1 MARRFVQS
9 HCRTL
14 SWKSTPCWVRYLLV
28 ALFCDALQSSAAQ
41 PASPPVPLPQAHAHN
56 DYEHARPLADALDHG
71 FCSVEADIFLRDG
84 QLLVAHDARDLRPER
99 TLEQLYLQPLTAR
112 VKANGGRV
120 YKDGPQFWLLI
131 DQKTAAEPTYKALHE
146 VLARYQ
152 DILTSTTGDKHTK
165 RAVTV
170 VISGNRPIDFIKAQ
184 PTRHAGIDGR
194 IADLKSD
201 APAHL
206 MPMISDN
213 WTLHFAWRGE
223 GVIPFGQLERLKS
236 IVDQAH
242 DRGRVVRFWATPET
256 PSLWRDLRNAGV
268 DLINTD
274 KLAELRDFLLEK

>member
-1 MARRFVQS
+1 M
-9 HCRTL
+9 
-14 SWKSTPCWVRYLLV
+14 CWVRLLLV
-28 ALFCDALQSSAAQ
+28 ALSLCTLQANAAE
-41 PASPPVPLPQAHAHN
+41 PVTNPTPLAHAHAHN

-71 FCSVEADIFLRDG
+71 FCSVEADIFLSDG

-99 TLEQLYLQPLTAR
+99 TLERLYLQPLAAR

-120 YKDGPQFWLLI
+120 YKDGPPVWLLI

-146 VLARYQ
+146 VLAKYGEM
-152 DILTSTTGDKHTK
+152 LSSTADGRHTQ

-170 VISGNRPIDFIKAQ
+170 VISGNRPNDFMKAQ
-184 PTRHAGIDGR
+184 PTRYAGIDGR
-194 IADLKSD
+194 LADLKSD

-236 IVDQAH
+236 IVEQAH
-242 DRGRVVRFWATPET
+242 DRGRVIRFWATPET
-256 PSLWRDLRNAGV
+256 TSLWRDLRSAGV

-274 KLAELRDFLLEK
+274 KLAALRDFLLAK

>member
-1 MARRFVQS
+1 MSFR
-9 HCRTL
+9 C
-14 SWKSTPCWVRYLLV
+14 
-28 ALFCDALQSSAAQ
+28 LFLTSLF
-41 PASPPVPLPQAHAHN
+41 VPLGMCCTAAIAQNDEPRARAPTPLPRAHAHN
-56 DYEHARPLADALDHG
+56 DYEHTRPLLDALDHG
-71 FCSVEADIFLRDG
+71 FCSVEVDIFLRDG

-99 TLEQLYLQPLTAR
+99 TLERLYLQPLAER

-120 YKDGPQFWLLI
+120 YKDGPPFWLLI

-152 DILTSTTGDKHTK
+152 DILTSVTGDKLNK

-170 VISGNRPIDFIKAQ
+170 VISGNRPLDYMKAQ
-184 PTRHAGIDGR
+184 PTRYAGVDGR
-194 IADLKSD
+194 LADLKSD

-223 GVIPFGQLERLKS
+223 GVIPLGQLERLKS
-236 IVDQAH
+236 IVEQAH
-242 DRGRVVRFWATPET
+242 ERGRVVRFWATPET
-256 PSLWRDLRNAGV
+256 PALWRELRSAGV

-274 KLAELRDFLLEK
+274 KLAELRDFLRQP

>member
-1 MARRFVQS
+1 MSFR
-9 HCRTL
+9 C
-14 SWKSTPCWVRYLLV
+14 
-28 ALFCDALQSSAAQ
+28 LFLTSLF
-41 PASPPVPLPQAHAHN
+41 VPLCMCCTAAIAQNDEPRARAPTPLPRAHAHN
-56 DYEHARPLADALDHG
+56 DYEHTRPLLDALDHG

-99 TLEQLYLQPLTAR
+99 TLERLYLQPLAER

-120 YKDGPQFWLLI
+120 YKDGPPFWLLI

-152 DILTSTTGDKHTK
+152 DILTSVTGDKLNK

-170 VISGNRPIDFIKAQ
+170 VISGNRPLDYMKAQ
-184 PTRHAGIDGR
+184 PTRYAGVDGR
-194 IADLKSD
+194 LADLKSD

-223 GVIPFGQLERLKS
+223 GVIPLGQLERLKS
-236 IVDQAH
+236 IVEQAH
-242 DRGRVVRFWATPET
+242 ERGRVVRFWATPET
-256 PSLWRDLRNAGV
+256 PALWRELRSAGV

-274 KLAELRDFLLEK
+274 KLAELRDFLRQP